1 MSYIEFIILGILQGI
16 TEFLPIS
23 SSGHLLMGRY
33 IFNISTNMSESFV
46 EVFLHGGTLLS
57 ILIYWKKD
65 IVNELNKFKNRDYT
79 YFLTIIYATIPAVII
94 ALLFKEYI
102 NKYFYNLNNMGFL
115 ALSYLVLAII
125 LFSTKTKLNYKY
137 NKITYKIALL
147 IGLAQCFAILPGI
160 SRSGITI
167 AIAILLGVNNKIATL
182 FSFMLA
188 IPILFFTFLGSMLE
202 NFSLF
207 TGSSFFWQ
215 LILGFGVSFIFG
227 YIAIDILVKLIQK
240 HKLWYFSFYCL
251 LLSIIL
257 GIYNGL

>member
-79 YFLTIIYATIPAVII
+79 YFLTIILATIPAVII

-102 NKYFYNLNNMGFL
+102 NKYFYNLNNMKFL

-125 LFSTKTKLNYKY
+125 LFSTKTQLNYKY

-147 IGLAQCFAILPGI
+147 IGLA
-160 SRSGITI
+160 
-167 AIAILLGVNNKIATL
+167 LLV
-182 FSFMLA
+182 
-188 IPILFFTFLGSMLE
+188 
-202 NFSLF
+202 
-207 TGSSFFWQ
+207 Q
-215 LILGFGVSFIFG
+215 
-227 YIAIDILVKLIQK
+227 IQNQQ
-240 HKLWYFSFYCL
+240 
-251 LLSIIL
+251 IE
-257 GIYNGL
+257 